1 MAIRLRK
8 VQDRWVALC
17 AVESDQKEGDI
28 YLDDSQD
35 YALRIKFKM
44 DYALEGIKEL
54 NKLRDLNMEQL
65 MNTQKVRN
73 A

>member
-17 AVESDQKEGDI
+17 TVESDQKEGDI

-35 YALRIKFKM
+35 YVLRIKFKM
-44 DYALEGIKEL
+44 DYTLEGIKEL
-54 NKLRDLNMEQL
+54 EGLRDFSLEQF
-65 MNTQKVRN
+65 
-73 A
+73 